1 MSNKIKIPP
10 SKIFD
15 IDHSPMPL
23 NAYNRL
29 SLAQTNYKYVN
40 GDIVTPITFNFR
52 SISSTGED
60 ENVEYDVS
68 DLGTK
73 DEDGY
78 YVYSGTSFTR
88 DTTSGKAE
96 LVSEITFT
104 GLQKVRVEDESPY
117 LSNLYYKLYRET
129 TYCNYSVYTGYSEP
143 YIERTEEDVIATSYP
158 EGQVTINYRVVLN
171 EIVSTGNE
179 KVTLSQK
186 VSIRGTYIKETDNT
200 VAYYP
205 NNAVGI
211 SGEFALPTNELVQG
225 DNTYGT
231 ITDYATDYAEE
242 FLFDVYNRYRGG
254 KETATLLCAVSKY
267 YELDGTLLIDP
278 EAESASVPPL
288 FKKYDI
294 VVPYIASSN
303 GEIPLSKKPDGT
315 AKMFQIIGVNI
326 KYNGVLRQEIVIQ
339 EYAT

>member
-1 MSNKIKIPP
+1 MMSNKIKIPP

-52 SISSTGED
+52 SVSSTGEG

-73 DEDGY
+73 DDGY
-78 YVYSGTSFTR
+78 YVYSGTSFAL

-129 TYCNYSVYTGYSEP
+129 TYCEYSSFTGFSAP

-171 EIVSTGNE
+171 ELVSTDIQKLTISE
-179 KVTLSQK
+179 K

-205 NNAVGI
+205 SNTVGI

-231 ITDYATDYAEE
+231 TTDYAEK
-242 FLFDVYNRYRGG
+242 FLSEVYNRYRGG

-303 GEIPLSKKPDGT
+303 GEIPLSKNPDGT

-339 EYAT
+339 EYAA